1 MKVTNFYD
9 NKNQY
14 IIEGEKGIYFQSYES
29 IVAKI
34 EKNGILKLGTNW
46 DFSKTTLKY
55 LYKFIEENK
64 NKLCD
69 CLYNDLKNLTDVKNK
84 KNYIQKLLNDGIIE
98 EIEM

>member
-9 NKNQY
+9 NKNQF

-34 EKNGILKLGTNW
+34 EKNGILKLGTDW

-55 LYKFIEENK
+55 LYKFIAYVLFIFNV
-64 NKLCD
+64 N
-69 CLYNDLKNLTDVKNK
+69 
-84 KNYIQKLLNDGIIE
+84 IIE
-98 EIEM
+98 IISKNSFLIN